1 MKSMKTIRQ
10 FSLFCL
16 ALFIS
21 SWSFGQSVFDVQV
34 TNFQFTPSALTV
46 NVGDTVRWSNVSG
59 THNVDGSTTTF
70 PSNPMAFSNPTGGSG
85 AWVFDVVFTIA
96 GSYQYQCGFHAS
108 MLGAI
113 TVDPPVAIS
122 ENQIES
128 VLIYPNPAQGSFRVE
143 HKEKIESIELY
154 DLEGKRVLKL
164 NGNSQYLIIV
174 DSHKLAAGTY
184 SYIINDVNGKLLRG
198 SVVIEP

>member
-59 THNVDGSTTTF
+59 THNVNGTTTTF
-70 PSNPMAFSNPTGGSG
+70 PSNPMAFSNPTDGSG

-96 GSYQYQCGFHAS
+96 GSYQYQCGVH
-108 MLGAI
+108 GAGMPGTI
-113 TVDPPVAIS
+113 TVDPPAAIS
-122 ENQIES
+122 EYEIEG
-128 VLIYPNPAQGSFRVE
+128 VLIYPNPAQAAFRVK
-143 HKEKIESIELY
+143 HKEIIESIELY
-154 DLEGKRVLKL
+154 DLEGKRVVKL
-164 NGNSQYLIIV
+164 SGNSQHVVIV

-184 SYIINDVNGKLLRG
+184 IIKDVNGKLLRG

>member
-1 MKSMKTIRQ
+1 
-10 FSLFCL
+10 
-16 ALFIS
+16 
-21 SWSFGQSVFDVQV
+21 
-34 TNFQFTPSALTV
+34 
-46 NVGDTVRWSNVSG
+46 
-59 THNVDGSTTTF
+59 
-70 PSNPMAFSNPTGGSG
+70 MAFSNPTGGSG

-96 GSYQYQCGFHAS
+96 GSYQYQCGFHVS

-143 HKEKIESIELY
+143 HKEKIQSLELY